1 MPQYVIEREVENAGS
16 LTPEE
21 LRQVSLKSLDSI
33 NSLGPKIQWLHSY
46 VTDNKVYCIYI
57 APDEETLEK
66 HAEMTGLPANR
77 IAKVRGLLDPVN
89 YA

>member
-16 LTPEE
+16 LTPDE